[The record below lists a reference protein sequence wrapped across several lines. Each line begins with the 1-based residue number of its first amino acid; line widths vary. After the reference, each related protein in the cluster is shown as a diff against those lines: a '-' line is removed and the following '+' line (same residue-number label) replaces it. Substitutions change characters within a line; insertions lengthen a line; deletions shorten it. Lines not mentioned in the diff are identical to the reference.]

1 MPQWKGH
8 HPQLDF
14 LWFVGMWA
22 YELAHVNLCNLLH
35 TVCLFFLFFLLNIC
49 ITLLGVMQEA
59 AAARTKTSLTYW
71 LTACHGKTCALSNN
85 TPIKVYFCCTWN
97 LSGLKSKQRD
107 FIFRSVCTNFA
118 LRYAWVKPSTFLL
131 LHAVQNVAFVFIM
144 HNTIQNKTVS
154 FI

>member
-1 MPQWKGH
+1 
-8 HPQLDF
+8 
-14 LWFVGMWA
+14 
-22 YELAHVNLCNLLH
+22 
-35 TVCLFFLFFLLNIC
+35 
-49 ITLLGVMQEA
+49 MQEA

-118 LRYAWVKPSTFLL
+118 LRCSWVKPSTFLL
-131 LHAVQNVAFVFIM
+131 YTLFKMCHLCLLCTTPYKTRQWASFSGCEQTCCAIFFAVFGSYCWVHITLHYSEK
-144 HNTIQNKTVS
+144 HTKSLTIWGLGKYTNKS
-154 FI
+154 